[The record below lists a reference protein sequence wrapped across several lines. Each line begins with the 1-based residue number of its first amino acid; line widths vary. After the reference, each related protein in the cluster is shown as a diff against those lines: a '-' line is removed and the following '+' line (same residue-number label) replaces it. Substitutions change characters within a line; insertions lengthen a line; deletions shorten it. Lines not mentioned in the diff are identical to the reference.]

1 MKPEFVQF
9 EYNGAK
15 DDLGLE
21 TSSKYRCPSF
31 SVGDKIKLK
40 GYDSGPYFLVSALY
54 KHKKETRVKAQFTD
68 KDCREGFV
76 DLDVKMC
83 LGVMEPGEIT
93 MVNLKCLCDDQNKAK
108 FVLDGMTAI
117 CLVCGY
123 KQTIVSSL
131 IESCSSWYKEARDQ
145 DLSKMKNPVDKRS
158 KEYCEQ
164 KLNKNKAEAKASLI
178 RQVKGETE

>member
-83 LGVMEPGEIT
+83 LGVMKPGEIT

-108 FVLDGMTAI
+108 FVLNGMAAI

-123 KQTIVSSL
+123 KQTVTSL
-131 IESCSSWYKEARDQ
+131 ITESCNSGYKEAGDRRREE
-145 DLSKMKNPVDKRS
+145 MKDPVDEHS
-158 KEYCEQ
+158 KEHYER